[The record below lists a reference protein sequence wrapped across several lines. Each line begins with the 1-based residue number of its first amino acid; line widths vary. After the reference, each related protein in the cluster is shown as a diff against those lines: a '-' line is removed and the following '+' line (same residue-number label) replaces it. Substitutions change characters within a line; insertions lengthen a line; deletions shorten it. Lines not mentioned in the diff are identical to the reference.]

1 MLDVKGSILIID
13 DETLTNGLLTE
24 ILKDDYTI
32 ESTTSSV
39 DGLAIVRAKLP
50 DVILLDINMP
60 QIDGYELCRLL
71 KSDSKTK
78 SIPIIFI
85 TALSTPENETRGL
98 ETGAAD
104 YIIKPINPSIVT
116 ARVKNQM
123 EVKKQRDYLEHL
135 STIDSM
141 TGAYNR
147 RYFDECLDREWRRCQ
162 RSKMALSL
170 VLIDI
175 DYFKAY
181 NDEYGHVAGDDCL
194 RTVAEKLKEVPQ
206 RGGDVL
212 ARFGGEEFVAILP
225 DTPYEFVQFMAEKF
239 RSSVEETAITH
250 ASSKVSEVV
259 TVCVGG
265 ATVIPDN
272 NFRPLALV
280 QMADQMLYKAKDQ
293 GRNQAFSTFL
303 GSSPGETAAERAES

>member
-1 MLDVKGSILIID
+1 MFDTMGSILIID
-13 DETLTNGLLTE
+13 DESVITDLLKE
-24 ILKDDYTI
+24 ILEEDYTV

-39 DGLAIVRAKLP
+39 DGLARVRAKLP

-60 QIDGYELCRLL
+60 EINGYELCRLL
-71 KSDSKTK
+71 KSDSETRN
-78 SIPIIFI
+78 IPIIFI
-85 TALSTPENETRGL
+85 TALSTPENETLGL

-104 YIIKPINPSIVT
+104 YIVKPINPSIVM

-123 EVKKQRDYLEHL
+123 EVKKQRDYLEQL
-135 STIDSM
+135 SSIDSM
-141 TGAYNR
+141 TGVYNR

-162 RSKMALSL
+162 RSQSALSL
-170 VLIDI
+170 VLMDI

-181 NDEYGHVAGDDCL
+181 NDRYGHVAGDDCL
-194 RTVAEKLKEVPQ
+194 KVVAGKLQQVPQ

-239 RSSVEETAITH
+239 RRAVEEAAIAH
-250 ASSKVSEVV
+250 VSSKVSDVV

-265 ATVIPDN
+265 ATVKPDN
-272 NFRPLALV
+272 KFSPLELL
-280 QMADQMLYKAKDQ
+280 QLADKMLYKAKSE
-293 GRNQAFSTFL
+293 GRNRTYTSCLDT
-303 GSSPGETAAERAES
+303 SPGEAAAE